1 MMKRTIF
8 LLMLSVLVTNVFA
21 QTPQGNP
28 QGTSQRPPQDFFKPN
43 PANWESPTGPYK
55 VVMEVDK
62 TLPDHTIYHPENL
75 EKFPKKDQLPIVI
88 MSGPGCNSDGTFY
101 RPFWTEIASYGYL
114 VIAIGPPPTEGK
126 RPVLW
131 KNSADDYMTA
141 LNWAFVENSRKGS
154 QYYSKIDTSNVALF
168 GQSCGG
174 IQALRI
180 ADDPRVTTLVFWNSG
195 SLLMG
200 NVGPTDNTKRLN
212 TTSDLMGNRDLKQ
225 LVKSLKIPT
234 AYFVGDTDMARNRAL
249 DDFNDIANIP
259 VFFGVR
265 EIPGDSHGGTFR
277 EKNGDG
283 FGVAGVAWLN
293 WITKGDKKA
302 AAMFKGE
309 PCLLAKDPKWIEI
322 KKKNID

>member
-1 MMKRTIF
+1 MKRIIF
-8 LLMLSVLVTNVFA
+8 LLMLSVLVTNVFT

-28 QGTSQRPPQDFFKPN
+28 QVTSQRPPQDFFKPN